1 MSAFDDYSSLIVRH
15 SLWHLNITTM
25 KKKEPVSTIM
35 TKVIHKVQI
44 DDKLSHALELVRKYG
59 VRHVPVIQDKQL
71 VGIISKTALNRIQ
84 QYV

>member
-1 MSAFDDYSSLIVRH
+1 
-15 SLWHLNITTM
+15 
-25 KKKEPVSTIM
+25 M

-84 QYV
+84 Q